1 MKLTLRNRAIAG
13 LALATL
19 SLMIQRTVPA
29 GAAFAAS
36 LPHVG
41 EIGSLMIQRTVPA
54 GAAPPP
60 IDGGISSAPVIQII
74 QKPDLVV
81 PTLSHYKEGQFYYM
95 RATVKNKG
103 TGASV
108 PCQLRMK
115 IHLYNPGLN
124 GAGPNAVSYQY
135 RNVPALA
142 PGEEF
147 TATGYM
153 IGPYFEVEGT
163 QLRFKVDSENVVQ
176 NEWNEYNN
184 HGLYEF

>member
-1 MKLTLRNRAIAG
+1 MEKKTMKLTLRNRAIAG
-13 LALATL
+13 
-19 SLMIQRTVPA
+19 I
-29 GAAFAAS
+29 AFAALS
-36 LPHVG
+36 M
-41 EIGSLMIQRTVPA
+41 IIQRALPA

-60 IDGGISSAPVIQII
+60 IDGGVSPGQVI
-74 QKPDLVV
+74 QKPDLFV
-81 PTLSHYKEGQFYYM
+81 PTLSHYKAGTSYYM
-95 RATVKNKG
+95 WATVKNKG
-103 TGASV
+103 TGVSV

-115 IHLYNPGLN
+115 IHLYNPGLY

-135 RNVPALA
+135 RNIPALA
-142 PGEEF
+142 PGEEY

-184 HGLYEF
+184 HNLYEF